1 MSFQTYCED
10 ILDLHTGLM
19 SAAQI
24 AEARASFTS
33 VSEKEKVQK
42 HKDAGLKLPEL
53 IAKVDRLAASQQIA
67 TAKAESEGLDT
78 SIAKLFVAQAAQ
90 ALAGKAKKA
99 DLLNLITLSSEA
111 SRALNNQRKG

>member
-10 ILDLHTGLM
+10 ILDLHAGLM

-24 AEARASFTS
+24 AEARASFKAASTK
-33 VSEKEKVQK
+33 VATEK
-42 HKDAGLKLPEL
+42 HRDAGLKLAEL
-53 IAKVDRLAASQQIA
+53 NAKVDRLLANQKISAV
-67 TAKAESEGLDT
+67 KAEEQGLDA
-78 SIAKLFVAQAAQ
+78 SIVKLFVAQAEQ

-111 SRALNNQRKG
+111 SRALNDQRK